1 MSADPKKP
9 ADPMPTCDP
18 GRPYVADRLRHV
30 HFVAIGGTGM
40 GSLAGLLK
48 ARGIRV
54 TGSDKK
60 LYPPMSTALA
70 EWGIEPIEG
79 FAAEN
84 VLRERPDLVVIGN
97 AVRKDNPEAI
107 AAIEAGLPFRSF
119 SDALYELAIA
129 QRHCL
134 TIAGTHGKTTTT
146 NLAAQLLEATGR
158 DPSLLVG
165 GISLDFGGS
174 FREGRGPH
182 FVVEGDEYDTAF
194 FDKTPK
200 FLHYH
205 PDTLILTSV
214 EFDHA
219 DIYRD
224 LDHVKSAFRALVAS
238 MAESAAIVAAV
249 DHDGVRDVL
258 AQAPCRVVGYA
269 VVRTEGGSEGV
280 GEGGGGQR
288 VSDPGAGG
296 GASAARRSAGAPT
309 LAPRWVASALRPD
322 RAGLRFRLEDRE
334 LGRSYEVLSPLFGAH
349 NVENVVAVLAALELL
364 GVPIDEAIAALPAH
378 RGVKRRQ
385 EVRGVAAGVTVIDD
399 FAHHPTAVAATLD
412 AIRQRHPGSRIVALL
427 EPRTNTS
434 RRAIFQQDYVLALM
448 QADRAGIAEVGSEP
462 IYSITGEVTEI
473 LSSQAVATELC
484 ERGRDARAFE
494 DIDEMIDWVV
504 AGRKPGD
511 VVLVMSN
518 GAFGGIWEKLLAALE
533 RSAGPGVA

>member
-1 MSADPKKP
+1 MSASTD
-9 ADPMPTCDP
+9 
-18 GRPYVADRLRHV
+18 RPYDASRLRHV
-30 HFVAIGGTGM
+30 HFIAIGGTGM
-40 GSLAGLLK
+40 GSLAGLVK

-70 EWGIEPIEG
+70 DWGIVPIEG

-84 VLRERPDLVVIGN
+84 VLSERPDLVVIGN
-97 AVRKDNPEAI
+97 AVRKDNLEAV
-107 AAIEAGLPFRSF
+107 AAIEAGLPYRSF
-119 SDALYELAIA
+119 SDALYELAIS
-129 QRHCL
+129 QRHCV

-174 FREGRGPH
+174 FREGQGPH

-205 PDTLILTSV
+205 PNTLILTSV

-224 LDHVKSAFRALVAS
+224 LDHVKSAFRALVTSLGKDAT
-238 MAESAAIVAAV
+238 IVAAV
-249 DHDGVRDVL
+249 GHEGVRDVL
-258 AQAPCRVVGYA
+258 AQAPCRVIGYA
-269 VVRTEGGSEGV
+269 VERGEGGSPV
-280 GEGGGGQR
+280 T
-288 VSDPGAGG
+288 
-296 GASAARRSAGAPT
+296 SARWIAR
-309 LAPRWVASALRPD
+309 ALRPEKS
-322 RAGLRFRLEDRE
+322 GLRFTLEDRE
-334 LGRSYEVLSPLFGAH
+334 QGRQHDVLSPLFGAH
-349 NVENVVAVLAALELL
+349 NVENVVAVLAALDSLS
-364 GVPIDEAIAALPAH
+364 VPIEDAIAALPRH

-399 FAHHPTAVAATLD
+399 FAHHPTAVAATID
-412 AIRQRHPGSRIVALL
+412 AIRQRHGGSRIVALL

-434 RRAIFQQDYVLALM
+434 RRAIFQDDYVEALM
-448 QADRAGIAEVGSEP
+448 QADRVAVAEVGSEP

-473 LSSQAVATELC
+473 LSSQAVAAELRR
-484 ERGRDARAFE
+484 RGRDAQAFE
-494 DIDEMIDWVV
+494 GIDEIIEWVV
-504 AGRKPGD
+504 AGRQAGD

-533 RSAGPGVA
+533 QAA